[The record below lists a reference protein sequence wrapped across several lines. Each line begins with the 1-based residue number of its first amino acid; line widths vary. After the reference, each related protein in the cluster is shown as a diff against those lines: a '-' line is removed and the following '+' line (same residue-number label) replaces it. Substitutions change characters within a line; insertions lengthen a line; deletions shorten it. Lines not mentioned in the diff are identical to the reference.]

1 MTNKQT
7 LEALRLAEELN
18 LGNHEFST
26 DASRLLKTQAQDIQ
40 LLEKSESDLIGE
52 RDHLEEIVNRVAD
65 AVLGVDRHEWSSY
78 YDLEDAAQEIE
89 DKMLEQHA
97 EMEQLR
103 AEVEALRKSK
113 FRGPTKFAPEEKAD
127 GNRGIRWICE
137 DGVYG
142 RPTDHDVR
150 EYLLRTETARG
161 CSCEECKSFYPAM
174 QSTKEQP

>member
-40 LLEKSESDLIGE
+40 RLGKSESDLIGE

-89 DKMLEQHA
+89 DKMLEQHV

-103 AEVEALRKSK
+103 AEVKVYTIQTANENDLNNSHCTC
-113 FRGPTKFAPEEKAD
+113 FKAHRSVL
-127 GNRGIRWICE
+127 NTR
-137 DGVYG
+137 
-142 RPTDHDVR
+142 VR
-150 EYLLRTETARG
+150 HR
-161 CSCEECKSFYPAM
+161 
-174 QSTKEQP
+174 

>member
-1 MTNKQT
+1 MKDKQMP
-7 LEALRLAEELN
+7 EALRLANSLV
-18 LGNHEFST
+18 
-26 DASRLLKTQAQDIQ
+26 D
-40 LLEKSESDLIGE
+40 
-52 RDHLEEIVNRVAD
+52 RVAITSTGLRFD
-65 AVLGVDRHEWSSY
+65 G
-78 YDLEDAAQEIE
+78 DLAYAA
-89 DKMLEQHA
+89 A
-97 EMEQLR
+97 ELRRQYAELEQLR

-161 CSCEECKSFYPAM
+161 CSCEECKSFYPDL
-174 QSTKEQP
+174 QIN